1 MSRGRLRLS
10 LVEVGLLLCILGIV
24 LAVFV
29 PTFIRRVRV
38 NKISEASELLQEMS
52 SRASAYFATSWADGK
67 RFCLP
72 PGAGP
77 TPSMPAVDPA
87 TVDFAAEEQ
96 SGGENWEALGFQPD
110 RPVRYSYSYAPDR
123 HGCNLVGEGALR
135 SVSFR
140 AEGDLDGDG
149 VRSVFETRA
158 TMSATG
164 LEPDETLYVYRRV
177 E

>member
-1 MSRGRLRLS
+1 MG
-10 LVEVGLLLCILGIV
+10 LVLCIVGVL

-29 PTFIRRVRV
+29 PTFVRRVRI

-52 SRASAYFATSWADGK
+52 ERASAYYATTWSDGK

-72 PGAGP
+72 RGAGP
-77 TPSMPAVDPA
+77 TPAAPTVDSA
-87 TVDFAAEEQ
+87 TIDFAAEEHAGHE
-96 SGGENWEALGFQPD
+96 SWEALGFQPD
-110 RPVRYSYSYAPDR
+110 RPVRYSYSFVPSH
-123 HGCNLVGEGALR
+123 HGCELVGDQVLR

-149 VRSVFETRA
+149 VRSVFERRA
-158 TMSATG
+158 TIVGTG
-164 LEPDETLYVYRRV
+164 LQPAESLHTHRRV

>member
-1 MSRGRLRLS
+1 MSRSRLRLS

-29 PTFIRRVRV
+29 PTFVRRVRV
-38 NKISEASELLQEMS
+38 NKISEAAELLQELS
-52 SRASAYFATSWADGK
+52 GRASAYYATSWADGK

-72 PGAGP
+72 SGAGP
-77 TPSMPAVDPA
+77 TPAMPTVDAAV
-87 TVDFAAEEQ
+87 VDFAAKEQ
-96 SGGENWEALGFQPD
+96 SGYQSWEALRFRPD
-110 RPVRYSYSYAPDR
+110 RPVRYSYTYAPDR
-123 HGCNLVGEGALR
+123 HGCDLVGGGALR
-135 SVSFR
+135 FVSFR

-149 VRSVFETRA
+149 VRSMFERRA
-158 TMSATG
+158 AMSATG

>member
-1 MSRGRLRLS
+1 MG
-10 LVEVGLLLCILGIV
+10 LVLCIVGIV

-29 PTFIRRVRV
+29 PTFVRRVRI

-52 SRASAYFATSWADGK
+52 DRASAYYATSWANGT

-72 PGAGP
+72 QRAGP
-77 TPSMPAVDPA
+77 TPAVPTVDSA
-87 TVDFAAEEQ
+87 TIDFAAEEHA
-96 SGGENWEALGFQPD
+96 GHETWEALGFQPN
-110 RPVRYSYSYAPDR
+110 RPVRYSYSYVPSH
-123 HGCNLVGEGALR
+123 HGCELVGDQVLR

-149 VRSVFETRA
+149 VRSVFERRA
-158 TMSATG
+158 TIDGTG
-164 LEPDETLYVYRRV
+164 LKPAEALHIYRRV